1 MKKNFTL
8 IELLVV
14 IAIIA
19 ILAAMLLPAL
29 SAARERAR
37 TAACT
42 SNLKQLTLAMLTYSM
57 DHKDT
62 MPPIYYVGSGSA
74 FAGGNVHWIDLIAT
88 HAATKA
94 ETLRDTPVNSGSN
107 NIFYCPN
114 CVKSDSNSAYTSYG
128 FNSSFSGSKPA
139 PTSTDA
145 QAGTTLVAVKNP
157 SNTFLTIEI
166 GDKTGSFP
174 KDPLAPGVQMINY
187 GARLTRNHQW
197 AGLGYP
203 HSKGLNIGMVD
214 GHVEYRNMPED
225 GEVPDLE
232 GVEAG
237 ATVHNKL
244 Y

>member
-1 MKKNFTL
+1 MKKQFTL

-42 SNLKQLTLAMLTYSM
+42 SNLKQLTLAMITYSM
-57 DHKDT
+57 DNKDT
-62 MPPIYYVGSGSA
+62 VMPYYYEGTSVFGTGKVMWMEMLEAYS
-74 FAGGNVHWIDLIAT
+74 
-88 HAATKA
+88 ATKGKA
-94 ETLRDTPVNSGSN
+94 LYDTAINSSGN

-114 CVKSDSNSAYTSYG
+114 CVKAANNSAYASYG
-128 FNSSFSGSKPA
+128 FNSSFSGTKPEPSVSA
-139 PTSTDA
+139 A
-145 QAGTTLVAVKNP
+145 NAGTTLVAVKNP

-166 GDKTGSFP
+166 GDNSGSFP

-197 AGLGYP
+197 AGLAYP
-203 HSKGLNIGMVD
+203 HSNGHNIGMVD
-214 GHVEYRNMPED
+214 GHVEYRKMPKD
-225 GEVPDLE
+225 GEVHDLE
-232 GVEAG
+232 GVTAG
-237 ATVHNKL
+237 GTTHNKL